1 MVDEVTIHATKV
13 TIKKEKHNPEQ
24 VTVIKFQQDG
34 RLSDRE
40 WVEYTVSI
48 YLIFI
53 FKFQNMTAVIGQGG
67 VVPHMDQF
75 TVCLWE
81 KMRWC
86 NNIEHFFTLLSVCLG
101 LVKLLNHVR

>member
-13 TIKKEKHNPEQ
+13 TIKKEKHNLEQ

-40 WVEYTVSI
+40 WVEYTVST
-48 YLIFI
+48 YFIFI
-53 FKFQNMTAVIGQGG
+53 FKFQNMTTVIGQGG

>member
-1 MVDEVTIHATKV
+1 MVDEVTIHANKV
-13 TIKKEKHNPEQ
+13 TIKKESHNLEQ

-40 WVEYTVSI
+40 WVEYTVST
-48 YLIFI
+48 YFIFI
-53 FKFQNMTAVIGQGG
+53 FKFQNMTTVIGQGG

-86 NNIEHFFTLLSVCLG
+86 NNIENLLAPSGALIAIPTY
-101 LVKLLNHVR
+101 

>member
-13 TIKKEKHNPEQ
+13 TIKKEKHNLEQ

-48 YLIFI
+48 LFSSLS
-53 FKFQNMTAVIGQGG
+53 FKT
-67 VVPHMDQF
+67 
-75 TVCLWE
+75 
-81 KMRWC
+81 
-86 NNIEHFFTLLSVCLG
+86 
-101 LVKLLNHVR
+101 

>member
-1 MVDEVTIHATKV
+1 MTIHATKV

-40 WVEYTVSI
+40 WVEYTVST
-48 YLIFI
+48 YFIFI
-53 FKFQNMTAVIGQGG
+53 FKFQNMTTVIGQGG

-86 NNIEHFFTLLSVCLG
+86 NNIENLFIPLSVCLG